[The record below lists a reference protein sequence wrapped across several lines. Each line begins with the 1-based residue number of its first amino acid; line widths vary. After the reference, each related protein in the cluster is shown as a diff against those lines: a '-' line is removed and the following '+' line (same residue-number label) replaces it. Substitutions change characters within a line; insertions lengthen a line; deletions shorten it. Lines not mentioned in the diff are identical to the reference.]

1 MSHDRERVFDTEDRR
16 ILTSLANFTCA
27 ALTMTRAKADAEARA
42 SEAEASRNALTLAEA
57 RKDDFIALLSHEL
70 RNPLA
75 PIDSALTAARKLA
88 TDNPAVL
95 SALGIADRQMRILKR
110 LVGDLLDASR
120 IRHGKLSTRPS
131 YGLLQDIVADAVTA
145 MKADVKNGE
154 HRIHVT
160 IPPFPVTVH
169 ADAARLTQVI
179 SNLLTNAVKY
189 TPPGGDITLS
199 VEAPDLSIEPI
210 HDSSPR
216 TAVITV
222 RDNGAG
228 ISPSLL
234 PHVFE
239 MFAQSAS
246 ARGKAEGGLGIGLAV
261 VKHLVAAHN
270 GTVIVASDG
279 EGQGTEVTVQ
289 LPIVCKSTSAPV
301 ASATRTM
308 APARILLV
316 DDNADATAALGT
328 LLELE
333 GHEVKRAQSGP
344 DALSIVESFT
354 PDVALID
361 ITMPGMDGIELAQLL
376 RLRAQCSLTKLV
388 ALSGSTDAPGR
399 PQIDERIFDCH
410 LIKPLSLDDLADV
423 MRSWRRGRRKVSMG
437 TASFPGSA
445 NSADSLVT
453 KIWHRRWDATRHRKD
468 WHRS

>member
-1 MSHDRERVFDTEDRR
+1 M
-16 ILTSLANFTCA
+16 
-27 ALTMTRAKADAEARA
+27 
-42 SEAEASRNALTLAEA
+42 
-57 RKDDFIALLSHEL
+57 LSHEL

-316 DDNADATAALGT
+316 DDNAGATAALGT

-388 ALSGSTDAPGR
+388 ALTGSTDAPGR

-410 LIKPLSLDDLADV
+410 LIKPLSLDNLADV